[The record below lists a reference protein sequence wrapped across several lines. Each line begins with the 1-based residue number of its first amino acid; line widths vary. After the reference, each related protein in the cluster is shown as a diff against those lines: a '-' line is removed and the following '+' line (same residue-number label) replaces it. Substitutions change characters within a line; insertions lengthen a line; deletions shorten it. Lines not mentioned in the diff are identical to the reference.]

1 MIVSYNKAYVGDV
14 LLVQL
19 ATEAIVKTEL
29 ERHGDLVLLK
39 EGATGE
45 VKGFNLFNASQYL
58 TIKEVGNIEVTKEL
72 VANLEE
78 AISKNGATLSLDVD
92 LSPKFVVGFVK
103 EIGEHPNADKL
114 HICKVDVGEDEPL
127 QIVCGA
133 PNVAEGQHVV
143 VAKIGAVMPSSMV
156 IKESAL
162 RGVESYGMLC
172 SARELAIPNAPQV
185 KGIMILDNDA
195 EVGSAFKF

>member
-1 MIVSYNKAYVGDV
+1 MIVSYNKAHVGDV

-19 ATEAIVKTEL
+19 TTEAIVKTEL

-39 EGATGE
+39 EGPTGE
-45 VKGFNLFNASQYL
+45 VKGFNLFNASHYL
-58 TIKEVGNIEVTKEL
+58 TIEEVGNVEVTKEL
-72 VANLEE
+72 VAQLEE
-78 AISKNGATLSLDVD
+78 IIAKSGAKLSLNVD
-92 LSPKFVVGFVK
+92 LTPKFVVGYVK
-103 EIGEHPNADKL
+103 EVEEHPHADKL

-143 VAKIGAVMPSSMV
+143 VAKVGAVMPSGMV

-162 RGVESYGMLC
+162 RGVDSYGMMC

-185 KGIMILDNDA
+185 RGIMVLEDDT
-195 EVGSAFKF
+195 EVGSAFKA